1 MNEENLLSLL
11 YASETTA
18 GWHAGMTAVTS
29 ALLQRIA
36 LPAAPCVLEVG
47 CGGGDV
53 LRLLTRTWPAA
64 QLVGVDLN
72 ALAVTAASGAMAAG
86 ATAEFGSASAATVA
100 QANLLQLPFATGS
113 FDLLLALDS
122 FDQSGVELAAAL
134 AEARRVLAPGGK
146 LLLRVSA
153 YPWLYGA
160 HDRAFNT
167 GRRYTRDEV
176 RQALQQHGF
185 AFVAGTH
192 ANALLAPPVVLLRLL
207 AQRDQTNSSV
217 YMSPL
222 ANRVVQAALRSEA
235 LWLRRAALPVGLSYF
250 AIAQKSRA

>member
-47 CGGGDV
+47 CGGGEV
-53 LRLLTRTWPAA
+53 LRMLAHGWPAA
-64 QLVGVDLN
+64 QVVGVDLN
-72 ALAVTAASGAMAAG
+72 ALAVATSAA
-86 ATAEFGSASAATVA
+86 ATTESQSAPAATVA
-100 QANLLQLPFATGS
+100 QANLLHLPFAAGS

-122 FDQSGVELAAAL
+122 FDQSGVALAAAL

-176 RQALQQHGF
+176 RQALQQQGF

-192 ANALLAPPVVLLRLL
+192 ANALLAPPVVLMRLL

-217 YMSPL
+217 YMSPQ

-235 LWLRRAALPVGLSYF
+235 LWLRRVALPVGLSYF
-250 AIAQKSRA
+250 AIAQKSRT